1 MVNAAIISKKA
12 PKTSGRTDSTISK
25 KGIMMPQNQYKM
37 INQPSIMNEFETNLS
52 INSLQGQNRQEQN
65 ANKAARNK
73 KKNFST
79 MTTEVV
85 DI

>member
-1 MVNAAIISKKA
+1 
-12 PKTSGRTDSTISK
+12 
-25 KGIMMPQNQYKM
+25 MPQNQYKM
-37 INQPSIMNEFETNLS
+37 INQPFIMNEFETNLS

-65 ANKAARNK
+65 ANKAAKNK